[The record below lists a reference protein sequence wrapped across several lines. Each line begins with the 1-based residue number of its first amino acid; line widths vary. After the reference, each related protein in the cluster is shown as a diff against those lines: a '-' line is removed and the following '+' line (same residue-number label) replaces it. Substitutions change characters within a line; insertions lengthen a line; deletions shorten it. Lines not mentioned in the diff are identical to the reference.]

1 VRDAAYVVAGYVIT
15 GAAVTGYAVSVRL
28 RLRRALQR
36 LQHDVPDGGV
46 R

>member
-1 VRDAAYVVAGYVIT
+1 MRDAAYVVAGYVIT
-15 GAAVTGYAVSVRL
+15 GAVITGYAVSVRL

-36 LQHDVPDGGV
+36 LQHDLPDGGV